1 MNNDHDTSATLAR
14 LQTHLPELL
23 QYYVVDTDQLPAPA
37 QEDTACS
44 Q

>member
-23 QYYVVDTDQLPAPA
+23 QYYVVEQTDAASSP
-37 QEDTACS
+37 QEDDA